1 MDAVTKSPVLR
12 RTWPLAVLAAVLVL
26 AAVVR
31 VHDLGAAPPGF
42 FADEASY
49 GYNAYKILHTGEDE
63 HGARMPLF
71 FKAFGEYKL
80 PVYTYS
86 QVPFIAAFGLSELG
100 VRLTSAFYGVL
111 TVAAIYLLAKRL
123 FDDEAVALGSAAVLA
138 VLPWHVHYSRT
149 GMGENV
155 TFVFFLVLSLYLFYR
170 GLQRPKFY
178 LAAGVSFAITMYAYR
193 SAWVTVPPLL
203 IVLGALYHRELLRER
218 RHALAGLA
226 IVALATVPI
235 LLHLASVDTD
245 RSQEQSIF
253 HLGLGKTE
261 TVRGFFDNYR
271 LHFTDGFLLRG
282 GGEGNLRH
290 VIPGQGWIYWWQLP
304 FLAAGLIAMLWTP
317 TRTNL
322 LVIALLLLFPL
333 PAAVS
338 DASPNSMRSVMGVL
352 PMSLISAYGVATV
365 ARLLAQFPDT
375 SLAVRGGMVAF
386 VVVVVGVAAGIG
398 FASFLRTYEG
408 EYKEGAAGYNG
419 WQWGGRAIVERF
431 VALQDDY
438 NTFLIDSQFNA
449 PGIFIRFYAPN
460 GECSKCTGAY
470 PQNYRPDRKQLF
482 ALRPSSPWLEQPYT
496 PQERILYPNGE
507 VAFQLVEVSG
517 PLPDRSD
524 ATAPP

>member
-1 MDAVTKSPVLR
+1 MTSKSFSRV
-12 RTWPLAVLAAVLVL
+12 WPLAVLTAILVL
-26 AAVVR
+26 ACVVR
-31 VHDLGAAPPGF
+31 VHDLGADPPGF

-86 QVPFIAAFGLSELG
+86 QVPFIAAFGLSELP

-111 TVAAIYLLAKRL
+111 TVAALYLLAKRL

-138 VLPWHVHYSRT
+138 ILPWHIHYSRT

-170 GLQRPKFY
+170 GLERPK
-178 LAAGVSFAITMYAYR
+178 LWLLSGVSFAVTLYAYR

-203 IVLGALYHRELLRER
+203 IVLSVLYHRELWRQR
-218 RHALAGLA
+218 RYAFAGFA
-226 IVALATVPI
+226 IVALATLPI
-235 LLHLASVDTD
+235 VWHLASVDTD
-245 RSQEQSIF
+245 RSQDNSIL

-261 TVRGFFDNYR
+261 TVRRFFDNYR
-271 LHFTDGFLLRG
+271 LHFTDGFLFRG
-282 GGEGNLRH
+282 RGEVNLRH

-304 FLAAGLIAMLWTP
+304 LLAAGLIEMLWTP
-317 TRTNL
+317 KRQHVLVVAL
-322 LVIALLLLFPL
+322 LVLFPL

-338 DASPNSMRSVMGVL
+338 DTSPNSMRSVLGVVPVSIITAVGL
-352 PMSLISAYGVATV
+352 VTV
-365 ARLLAQFPDT
+365 ARLLAQLPST
-375 SLAVRGGMVAF
+375 TLAIRRAMVAS
-386 VVVVVGVAAGIG
+386 VLIVVGIFAGIA

-408 EYKEGAAGYNG
+408 SYKELASGYDG

-449 PGIFIRFYAPN
+449 PGIFIRFYAPD

-470 PQNYRPDRKQLF
+470 IQNYRPDKKQLF
-482 ALRPSSPWLEQPYT
+482 ALRPGSRWLDKPYT
-496 PQERILYPNGE
+496 EHGRIFYPDGE
-507 VAFQLVEVSG
+507 LAFRLVEVSG
-517 PLPDRSD
+517 PPN
-524 ATAPP
+524 